1 MPVSFWSQSHLRF
14 GNASG
19 TISEA
24 RRFKLTLG
32 PSVRKILQATWL
44 EKVSSQFWKV
54 MGQKAKLVPT
64 STRYQL
70 VLARLTEVSYRSSTF
85 CLERPGLACRA

>member
-1 MPVSFWSQSHLRF
+1 MRSLVAIPPLLWRCFR
-14 GNASG
+14 N
-19 TISEA
+19 ISEA
-24 RRFKLTLG
+24 CHFKLTLG
-32 PSVRKILQATWL
+32 LFVRKILQANWL

-54 MGQKAKLVPT
+54 MGQKAKVVPT

-70 VLARLTEVSYRSSTF
+70 VLARLTEVSYRSSIL